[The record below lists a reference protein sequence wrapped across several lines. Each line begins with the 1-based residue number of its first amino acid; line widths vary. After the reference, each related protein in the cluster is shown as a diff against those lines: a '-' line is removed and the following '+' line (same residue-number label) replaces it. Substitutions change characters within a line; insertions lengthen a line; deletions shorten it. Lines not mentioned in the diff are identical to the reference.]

1 MTKRDF
7 MTMVMNGEMTDE
19 MKDFAR
25 AEIEKLDATLEKRK
39 NTISKKAL
47 ENIPLMDRIYDEIL
61 GEEAK
66 TATDVAEVME
76 ISVQKASSLL
86 RKMVEDGRA
95 TKTEVKIPKKGVQK
109 GYTKNF
115 VTE

>member
-7 MTMVMNGEMTDE
+7 MTMVMNGVVNDE
-19 MKDFAR
+19 VMEFAKS
-25 AEIEKLDATLEKRK
+25 EIDRLDAVNEKRR

-47 ENIPLMDRIYDEIL
+47 ENIPLMDRIYNEIL
-61 GEEAK
+61 CEEAK

>member
-25 AEIEKLDATLEKRK
+25 AKIEKLDATLEKRK

-47 ENIPLMDRIYDEIL
+47 ENIPLMDRIYNEIL
-61 GEEAK
+61 CEEAK

-109 GYTKNF
+109 GYMKNF

>member
-1 MTKRDF
+1 MTKREF
-7 MTMVMNGEMTDE
+7 FEQVLNGVMNDE

>member
-47 ENIPLMDRIYDEIL
+47 ENIPLMDHIYDEIL

-95 TKTEVKIPKKGVQK
+95 TKTEVKIPKKGFQK

>member
-25 AEIEKLDATLEKRK
+25 AEIEKRK

-47 ENIPLMDRIYDEIL
+47 ENIPLMDRIYNEIL
-61 GEEAK
+61 CEEAK

>member
-25 AEIEKLDATLEKRK
+25 AEIEKLDATLERRK

-47 ENIPLMDRIYDEIL
+47 ENIPLMNRIYDEIL

>member
-25 AEIEKLDATLEKRK
+25 AEIEKLDAALEKRK

-47 ENIPLMDRIYDEIL
+47 ENIPLMFRRQAL
-61 GEEAK
+61 
-66 TATDVAEVME
+66 
-76 ISVQKASSLL
+76 S
-86 RKMVEDGRA
+86 
-95 TKTEVKIPKKGVQK
+95 
-109 GYTKNF
+109 F
-115 VTE
+115 VRW

>member
-25 AEIEKLDATLEKRK
+25 MEIEKLDATLEKRK